1 MCAGS
6 SLLQEK
12 QNSWRKI
19 TFTLKRVFDKIN
31 HNISYKACS
40 GHIIHLSGYDRY
52 RERYPEGRRYLDR
65 AQATQIHITNLSPFG
80 VTLCVT
86 QNVTLEWASVAL
98 QEKRF
103 RMRNKIIRLRT
114 LNNEKRKLLFNKT
127 CKENL
132 HLMYSIA
139 LWCLFISSAEFLG
152 FVAWVL
158 NHYDSL
164 QGWSKRSGG
173 ILDEFHQK
181 CYFFPPK
188 IPIRCN
194 LFSSKRKG
202 KSLLVLMSNRL
213 GKTTFPFHIEP
224 FAPCL
229 EAVWF
234 SDACVRPRLLRLPAK
249 PSSSGVSTTC
259 LSSCFPFPFC
269 SCTRRVRVKTVNRNY
284 CISSNRYWVAVPRLA
299 CSRRLWLIVA
309 PLNRASANTRA
320 FSSRVFPTI
329 WEPGNRLSLDHLSI
343 NRLPRIIVSHTSCHP
358 LFFLPSPCQV
368 DVESDPAKLI
378 NDNSNSDAENIDIEN

>member
-86 QNVTLEWASVAL
+86 QNVTFEWASVAL

-103 RMRNKIIRLRT
+103 RMRNKRLRT

-139 LWCLFISSAEFLG
+139 LWCLFIASAEFLG

-158 NHYDSL
+158 NQYDSL

-181 CYFFPPK
+181 CYFFRRKFLSAATCSAPTEK
-188 IPIRCN
+188 GN
-194 LFSSKRKG
+194 LSW
-202 KSLLVLMSNRL
+202 SLW
-213 GKTTFPFHIEP
+213 
-224 FAPCL
+224 A
-229 EAVWF
+229 
-234 SDACVRPRLLRLPAK
+234 
-249 PSSSGVSTTC
+249 
-259 LSSCFPFPFC
+259 
-269 SCTRRVRVKTVNRNY
+269 
-284 CISSNRYWVAVPRLA
+284 
-299 CSRRLWLIVA
+299 
-309 PLNRASANTRA
+309 
-320 FSSRVFPTI
+320 
-329 WEPGNRLSLDHLSI
+329 
-343 NRLPRIIVSHTSCHP
+343 
-358 LFFLPSPCQV
+358 
-368 DVESDPAKLI
+368 
-378 NDNSNSDAENIDIEN
+378 ID

>member
-86 QNVTLEWASVAL
+86 QNVTFEWASVAL

-132 HLMYSIA
+132 HLMYSIV
-139 LWCLFISSAEFLG
+139 LWCLFIASAEFLG

-158 NHYDSL
+158 NQYDSL
-164 QGWSKRSGG
+164 PAGCIYKYE
-173 ILDEFHQK
+173 I
-181 CYFFPPK
+181 
-188 IPIRCN
+188 CN
-194 LFSSKRKG
+194 KFTL
-202 KSLLVLMSNRL
+202 
-213 GKTTFPFHIEP
+213 
-224 FAPCL
+224 
-229 EAVWF
+229 
-234 SDACVRPRLLRLPAK
+234 
-249 PSSSGVSTTC
+249 
-259 LSSCFPFPFC
+259 
-269 SCTRRVRVKTVNRNY
+269 
-284 CISSNRYWVAVPRLA
+284 
-299 CSRRLWLIVA
+299 
-309 PLNRASANTRA
+309 
-320 FSSRVFPTI
+320 
-329 WEPGNRLSLDHLSI
+329 
-343 NRLPRIIVSHTSCHP
+343 
-358 LFFLPSPCQV
+358 
-368 DVESDPAKLI
+368 
-378 NDNSNSDAENIDIEN
+378 

>member
-65 AQATQIHITNLSPFG
+65 AQATQIRITNLSPFG

-114 LNNEKRKLLFNKT
+114 LNHEKRKLLFNKT

-139 LWCLFISSAEFLG
+139 LWCLFIASAEFLG

-164 QGWSKRSGG
+164 PGRSDLAGSWTSFTRNV
-173 ILDEFHQK
+173 I
-181 CYFFPPK
+181 
-188 IPIRCN
+188 
-194 LFSSKRKG
+194 FS
-202 KSLLVLMSNRL
+202 
-213 GKTTFPFHIEP
+213 
-224 FAPCL
+224 
-229 EAVWF
+229 
-234 SDACVRPRLLRLPAK
+234 
-249 PSSSGVSTTC
+249 
-259 LSSCFPFPFC
+259 
-269 SCTRRVRVKTVNRNY
+269 
-284 CISSNRYWVAVPRLA
+284 
-299 CSRRLWLIVA
+299 
-309 PLNRASANTRA
+309 
-320 FSSRVFPTI
+320 
-329 WEPGNRLSLDHLSI
+329 
-343 NRLPRIIVSHTSCHP
+343 
-358 LFFLPSPCQV
+358 
-368 DVESDPAKLI
+368 
-378 NDNSNSDAENIDIEN
+378 AENSYPLQLVQLQQKREISPGPYEQSTRENNLSFPHWTICAMLGGRLQGCK

>member
-52 RERYPEGRRYLDR
+52 RERYPEGRRYLDT
-65 AQATQIHITNLSPFG
+65 AQATQIHVTNLSPFG

-86 QNVTLEWASVAL
+86 QNVTFEWASVAL
-98 QEKRF
+98 QEKKF

-114 LNNEKRKLLFNKT
+114 LNKEKRKLLFNKT

-132 HLMYSIA
+132 HLMYSIVF
-139 LWCLFISSAEFLG
+139 WCLFITSAEFLG

-164 QGWSKRSGG
+164 QCWSKRSGG

-181 CYFFPPK
+181 CHFFRRKFLSAATCSAPTQEG
-188 IPIRCN
+188 N
-194 LFSSKRKG
+194 LSW
-202 KSLLVLMSNRL
+202 SL
-213 GKTTFPFHIEP
+213 
-224 FAPCL
+224 
-229 EAVWF
+229 
-234 SDACVRPRLLRLPAK
+234 
-249 PSSSGVSTTC
+249 
-259 LSSCFPFPFC
+259 
-269 SCTRRVRVKTVNRNY
+269 
-284 CISSNRYWVAVPRLA
+284 
-299 CSRRLWLIVA
+299 
-309 PLNRASANTRA
+309 RA
-320 FSSRVFPTI
+320 
-329 WEPGNRLSLDHLSI
+329 
-343 NRLPRIIVSHTSCHP
+343 
-358 LFFLPSPCQV
+358 
-368 DVESDPAKLI
+368 
-378 NDNSNSDAENIDIEN
+378 ID

>member
-1 MCAGS
+1 M
-6 SLLQEK
+6 L
-12 QNSWRKI
+12 
-19 TFTLKRVFDKIN
+19 
-31 HNISYKACS
+31 
-40 GHIIHLSGYDRY
+40 
-52 RERYPEGRRYLDR
+52 
-65 AQATQIHITNLSPFG
+65 
-80 VTLCVT
+80 
-86 QNVTLEWASVAL
+86 
-98 QEKRF
+98 
-103 RMRNKIIRLRT
+103 
-114 LNNEKRKLLFNKT
+114 
-127 CKENL
+127 
-132 HLMYSIA
+132 
-139 LWCLFISSAEFLG
+139 
-152 FVAWVL
+152 
-158 NHYDSL
+158 
-164 QGWSKRSGG
+164 
-173 ILDEFHQK
+173 
-181 CYFFPPK
+181 FFPPK

-194 LFSSKRKG
+194 LFSSNTKG

-213 GKTTFPFHIEP
+213 GKTTFPFLIEP

-320 FSSRVFPTI
+320 FFSRVFPTI

-343 NRLPRIIVSHTSCHP
+343 NRLPRLPH
-358 LFFLPSPCQV
+358 LLPSSVFFTLSLSSWSGVWSSKADQWQFKLWRRGYWHW
-368 DVESDPAKLI
+368 KLI
-378 NDNSNSDAENIDIEN
+378 KEPNLKHFKSLRSV

>member
-139 LWCLFISSAEFLG
+139 LWCLFIASAEFLG

-158 NHYDSL
+158 NQYDSL

-181 CYFFPPK
+181 CYFFRRKFLSAATCSAPTEK
-188 IPIRCN
+188 GN
-194 LFSSKRKG
+194 LSW
-202 KSLLVLMSNRL
+202 SLW
-213 GKTTFPFHIEP
+213 
-224 FAPCL
+224 A
-229 EAVWF
+229 
-234 SDACVRPRLLRLPAK
+234 
-249 PSSSGVSTTC
+249 
-259 LSSCFPFPFC
+259 
-269 SCTRRVRVKTVNRNY
+269 
-284 CISSNRYWVAVPRLA
+284 
-299 CSRRLWLIVA
+299 
-309 PLNRASANTRA
+309 
-320 FSSRVFPTI
+320 
-329 WEPGNRLSLDHLSI
+329 
-343 NRLPRIIVSHTSCHP
+343 
-358 LFFLPSPCQV
+358 
-368 DVESDPAKLI
+368 
-378 NDNSNSDAENIDIEN
+378 ID

>member
-86 QNVTLEWASVAL
+86 QNVTFEWASVAL

-132 HLMYSIA
+132 HLMYSIV
-139 LWCLFISSAEFLG
+139 LWCLFIASAEFLG

-158 NHYDSL
+158 NQYDSL
-164 QGWSKRSGG
+164 QGWSKRSGS

-181 CYFFPPK
+181 CYFFRRKFLSAATCSAPTEK
-188 IPIRCN
+188 GN
-194 LFSSKRKG
+194 LSW
-202 KSLLVLMSNRL
+202 SLW
-213 GKTTFPFHIEP
+213 
-224 FAPCL
+224 A
-229 EAVWF
+229 
-234 SDACVRPRLLRLPAK
+234 
-249 PSSSGVSTTC
+249 
-259 LSSCFPFPFC
+259 
-269 SCTRRVRVKTVNRNY
+269 
-284 CISSNRYWVAVPRLA
+284 
-299 CSRRLWLIVA
+299 
-309 PLNRASANTRA
+309 
-320 FSSRVFPTI
+320 
-329 WEPGNRLSLDHLSI
+329 
-343 NRLPRIIVSHTSCHP
+343 
-358 LFFLPSPCQV
+358 
-368 DVESDPAKLI
+368 
-378 NDNSNSDAENIDIEN
+378 ID